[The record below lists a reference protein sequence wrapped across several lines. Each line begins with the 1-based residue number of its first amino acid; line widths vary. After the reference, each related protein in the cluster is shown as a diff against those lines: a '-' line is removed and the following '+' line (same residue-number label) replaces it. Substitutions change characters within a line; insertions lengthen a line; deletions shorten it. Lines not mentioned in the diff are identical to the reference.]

1 MATDYKEMLQGLNS
15 VFPDAID
22 NIDKMQDLTITTK
35 KKADKY
41 YEYINANNITDAN
54 DYLGKTEN
62 SDLRLSVYNAEKYN
76 NLRDMILAVQIFFK
90 YQVGVYLGNL
100 IDDKENV
107 DGGAY

>member
-1 MATDYKEMLQGLNS
+1 MLEDLDT
-15 VFPDAID
+15 VFPNAVD

-62 SDLRLSVYNAEKYN
+62 SDLRLSVYDADKFNK
-76 NLRDMILAVQIFFK
+76 LRDMILATQIFFK
-90 YQVGVYLGNL
+90 YQVGVYLGQL
-100 IDDKENV
+100 IDDKETI

>member
-1 MATDYKEMLQGLNS
+1 MLEDLDT
-15 VFPDAID
+15 VFPNAVD

-62 SDLRLSVYNAEKYN
+62 SDLRLSVYDA
-76 NLRDMILAVQIFFK
+76 DTTMV
-90 YQVGVYLGNL
+90 
-100 IDDKENV
+100 
-107 DGGAY
+107 